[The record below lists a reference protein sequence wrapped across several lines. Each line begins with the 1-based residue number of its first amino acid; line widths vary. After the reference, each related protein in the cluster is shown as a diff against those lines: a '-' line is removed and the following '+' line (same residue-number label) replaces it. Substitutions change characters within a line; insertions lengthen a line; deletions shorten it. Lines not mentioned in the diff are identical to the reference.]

1 MHDAKQSSGT
11 ALNAYLK
18 EISKTPLLTRK
29 QETALFRRLDML
41 RKARRKA
48 EKQGSPRAVVQR
60 IEVEEKRA
68 RDEIARR
75 NLRLAASISKKY
87 HNRGVDT
94 LDLIQEGSLGI
105 LRAIELFDW
114 RRGVPFS
121 SYAAMWIQQRMG
133 LAVANQARTVRVP
146 TYLQEWRRQIRRHQN
161 NGDESIEELSSAS
174 GLTHDQVKRALDA
187 DSETVSLD
195 AKPGDFGRPLYE
207 TIEDESRRRPDALAE
222 AKMKREE
229 LESALSELDPRTER
243 VVRLRYGLDD
253 GGARSLREVGIEVG
267 LSRER
272 VRQLEVAAF
281 NSIRQSPHASR
292 LRQYL

>member
-1 MHDAKQSSGT
+1 MSISNRSNGT
-11 ALNAYLK
+11 SLNAYLK
-18 EISKTPLLTRK
+18 EICKTPLLTKK

-41 RKARRKA
+41 RSARRQA
-48 EKQGSPRAVVQR
+48 EKQGRPRAVVER

-68 RDEIARR
+68 RDELVRR

-87 HNRGVDT
+87 RNRGVDT
-94 LDLIQEGSLGI
+94 LDLIQEGSMGI
-105 LRAIELFDW
+105 LRAIESFEW

-146 TYLQEWRRQIRRHQN
+146 TYLQEWRRQIRRHQRC
-161 NGDESIEELSSAS
+161 GDESIEALSSAS

-187 DSETVSLD
+187 DNETVSLD
-195 AKPGDFGRPLYE
+195 SKAGDCGRPLCE
-207 TIEDESRRRPDALAE
+207 TISDESRRRPDALAE
-222 AKMKREE
+222 DKMKREE
-229 LESALSELDPRTER
+229 IELALSDLDPRTAR

-253 GGARSLREVGIEVG
+253 GGARSLREVGEEVG

-281 NSIRQSPHASR
+281 NSIRQLPHASR

>member
-1 MHDAKQSSGT
+1 MSDSKRSNGT

-18 EISKTPLLTRK
+18 EIGKTPLLTKK

-41 RKARRKA
+41 RKARRQA
-48 EKQGSPRAVVQR
+48 EKQGLPSAVVQR

-68 RDEIARR
+68 RDEIVRR

-87 HNRGVDT
+87 RNRGVET
-94 LDLIQEGSLGI
+94 LDLIQEGSMGI
-105 LRAIELFDW
+105 LRAIESFDW

-146 TYLQEWRRQIRRHQN
+146 TYLQEWRRQIRRHQSS
-161 NGDESIEELSSAS
+161 GEESIEALSSAS
-174 GLTHDQVKRALDA
+174 GLTPDQVKRALGA

-195 AKPGDFGRPLYE
+195 AAAGDCGRPLYE

-229 LESALSELDPRTER
+229 IESALSELDPRTAR

-272 VRQLEVAAF
+272 VRQLEASAF
-281 NSIRQSPHASR
+281 DSIRQRPHASR

>member
-1 MHDAKQSSGT
+1 MSISNRSNGT
-11 ALNAYLK
+11 SLNAYLK
-18 EISKTPLLTRK
+18 EICKTPLLTKK

-41 RKARRKA
+41 RSARQQA
-48 EKQGSPRAVVQR
+48 EKQGRPRAVVQQ
-60 IEVEEKRA
+60 IQVEEKRA
-68 RDEIARR
+68 RDELVRR

-87 HNRGVDT
+87 RNRGVDT
-94 LDLIQEGSLGI
+94 LDLIQEGSMGI
-105 LRAIELFDW
+105 LRAIESFDW

-146 TYLQEWRRQIRRHQN
+146 TYLQNWRRQIRRHQHS
-161 NGDESIEELSSAS
+161 GDESIEALSSAS

-187 DSETVSLD
+187 DNETVSLD
-195 AKPGDFGRPLYE
+195 AEAGDCGRPLHE
-207 TIEDESRRRPDALAE
+207 TMSDESRRRPDALAE
-222 AKMKREE
+222 EKMKREE
-229 LESALSELDPRTER
+229 IELALSDLDPRTAR

-253 GGARSLREVGIEVG
+253 GGARSLREVGEEVG

-281 NSIRQSPHASR
+281 NSIRQLPHASR